1 LRKILNFKFGFIF
14 GVVNFDLLMMGFMR
28 EESMHAREG
37 RRGELALTGEKNKL
51 LIRNKE
57 L

>member
-1 LRKILNFKFGFIF
+1 
-14 GVVNFDLLMMGFMR
+14 MMGFMR
-28 EESMHAREG
+28 KESMHIREG
-37 RRGELALTGEKNKL
+37 RRGELALKDEKNKL